1 MSEELLFILCNTLNG
16 DFIKILH
23 TQQTGENV
31 GDGKGGERYAFDA
44 RVDEGD
50 LFLDGEWGILSL
62 FQEFLETFSTVEGLF
77 C

>member
-16 DFIKILH
+16 DFIKILY
-23 TQQTGENV
+23 TQQTGGNV
-31 GDGKGGERYAFDA
+31 GDGKGGGRYAFNA
-44 RVDEGD
+44 RIDEGD
-50 LFLDGEWGILSL
+50 LFLDGERGVLSL